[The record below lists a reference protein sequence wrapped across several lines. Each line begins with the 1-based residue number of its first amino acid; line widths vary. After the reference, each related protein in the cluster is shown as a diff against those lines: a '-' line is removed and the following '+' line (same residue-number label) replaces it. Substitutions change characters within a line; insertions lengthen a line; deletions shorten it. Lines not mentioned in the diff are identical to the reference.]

1 MTKVSCTTSQ
11 VFHKRDIQK
20 MNEIKKRIKKQKV
33 LQQELSSQCVKGT
46 EIMIHYKEQIHN
58 ISKKKTKVISHAECK
73 CGNVYHVK
81 YSFETVEDVCTFLN
95 DIHS

>member
-1 MTKVSCTTSQ
+1 MTKVSCATSQ

-33 LQQELSSQCVKGT
+33 LQEELSSTCVKGT
-46 EIMIHYKEQIHN
+46 EIIIHYKEQIHA

-73 CGNVYHVK
+73 CGKKYHSK
-81 YSFETVEDVCTFLN
+81 YSYETVEDVCTFLN
-95 DIHS
+95 DTH